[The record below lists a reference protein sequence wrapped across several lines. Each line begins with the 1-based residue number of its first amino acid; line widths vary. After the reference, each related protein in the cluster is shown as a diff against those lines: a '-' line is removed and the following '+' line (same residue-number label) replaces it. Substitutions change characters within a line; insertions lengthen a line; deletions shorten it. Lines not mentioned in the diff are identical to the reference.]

1 MRLHAPGEYLHVFNR
16 GMQKQPIFETDQDRL
31 RFLFL
36 LLTFQGEAVIK
47 NISREIR
54 QNVQSSTLHI
64 LGELKSEILKKRMV
78 ELVVF
83 CLAPNHFH
91 TIIRELVD
99 NGISKYMQRVL
110 TAYTKYFN
118 TRHEK
123 SGHLFQGPY
132 KSVHISEDRQLMHTS
147 AYIHKH
153 PCEIK
158 GWMGKEHLY
167 PWSSYQDC
175 IGENRFEELLV
186 TDIITDR
193 YVKDKGVS
201 SYKKFVSSS
210 PAKEITKELFT

>member
-1 MRLHAPGEYLHVFNR
+1 MHVFNR
-16 GMQKQPIFETDQDRL
+16 GMQKQPIFETDKDRL

-64 LGELKSEILKKRMV
+64 TNELKSDILEKRMV

-91 TIIRELVD
+91 IIVRELAD
-99 NGISKYMQRVL
+99 NGISRYMHRVL

-132 KSVHISEDRQLMHTS
+132 KSVHIEEDRQLMHVS

-153 PCEIK
+153 PCEIY
-158 GWMGKEHLY
+158 GWSGREHLY

-175 IGENRFEELLV
+175 IDENRFGELLV

-193 YVKDKGVS
+193 YIKNNGIS

-210 PAKEITKELFT
+210 PAKDITPKLLS

>member
-64 LGELKSEILKKRMV
+64 KDELKSEILEKRMV

-153 PCEIK
+153 PCEIS
-158 GWMGKEHLY
+158 GWRGKEHLY
-167 PWSSYQDC
+167 PWSSY
-175 IGENRFEELLV
+175 
-186 TDIITDR
+186 
-193 YVKDKGVS
+193 
-201 SYKKFVSSS
+201 
-210 PAKEITKELFT
+210 

>member
-1 MRLHAPGEYLHVFNR
+1 MHVFNR

-36 LLTFQGEAVIK
+36 LMAFQGEVVIK

-54 QNVQSSTLHI
+54 QNVQRSTLHI
-64 LGELKSEILKKRMV
+64 TDELKNDILKKRIV

-91 TIIRELVD
+91 IIIRELVD
-99 NGISKYMQRVL
+99 NGISKYMHRVL

-132 KSVHISEDRQLMHTS
+132 KSVHIGEDRQLMHTS

-158 GWMGKEHLY
+158 GWTGKEHLY

-175 IGENRFEELLV
+175 IDKNRFEGLLV

-193 YVKDKGVS
+193 YTKEKSIS

-210 PAKEITKELFT
+210 PAKEITKELLP